1 MKLLNDFY
9 NYIAT
14 EKNLS
19 ANTLDGYSRDL
30 NQFAE
35 FIDKALTKIK
45 TEDISAFLAHR
56 RANGDGASTVS
67 RKLSA
72 IKSFYNFLVRKGKV
86 KYNPASSIETMK
98 KPKRL
103 PKPVDAEEINRLL
116 NMIDNLRDRT
126 VFEVLYGTGLRRE
139 EVCSINITRDINFR
153 KGELRVVGK
162 GDKER
167 IVPLVP
173 RTLDFIKSLAAE
185 HGKEW
190 LFPSIKTGGHLGKRQ
205 INEIV
210 NKWTIA
216 AGLEGVTPHKFRH
229 SFATHLLDNGADLGD
244 IQELLG
250 HSSPETTKIYAQV
263 SKGRVR
269 SAVMRHPLA
278 QQEGQL

>member
-1 MKLLNDFY
+1 MKLLEDFY
-9 NYIAT
+9 NYMMN
-14 EKNLS
+14 EKNL
-19 ANTLDGYSRDL
+19 ALNTVDGYGRDL
-30 NQFAE
+30 NQFTS
-35 FIDKALTKIK
+35 FIDKTITKI
-45 TEDISAFLAHR
+45 TSEDVSSFLAHR
-56 RANGDGASTVS
+56 RAEGDGVATVS

-72 IKSFYNFLVRKGKV
+72 IKSFYTFLVRKGKM
-86 KYNPASSIETMK
+86 KYNPAASIEGMK

-103 PKPVDAEEINRLL
+103 PKPVDAEDIYRLL
-116 NMIDNLRDRT
+116 DIIDNLRDRT
-126 VFEVLYGTGLRRE
+126 VFEVLYGAGIRRE
-139 EVCSINITRDINFR
+139 ELCSIRVDEINFR

-167 IVPLVP
+167 IVPIFP
-173 RTLDFIKSLAAE
+173 RTLGYMKSLAAE

-210 NKWTIA
+210 NKWRSA
-216 AGLEGVTPHKFRH
+216 AGLDWITPHKFRH

-263 SKGRVR
+263 SKSRAR

-278 QQEGQL
+278 QK